1 MKSFDLMEE
10 VKRME
15 ALAEQAEAMAE
26 TTGLIKWDEEVRYY
40 KGLAEKLRDLAW
52 HYDCLE
58 NEGIL

>member
-1 MKSFDLMEE
+1 MKSFDFMEE

-15 ALAEQAEAMAE
+15 TLAKMAEAAAE
-26 TTGLIKWDEEVRYY
+26 EFGLLRDFQDAEYY